1 MVLPV
6 GILHDDLGQVL
17 QPSSSPT
24 TIARVPCALLQD
36 EAVPRTFP
44 ATLSRE
50 RAHAEAVSRA
60 FLTTF
65 SRERAF
71 FSSLV
76 PSWSNRV
83 LLILEN

>member
-36 EAVPRTFP
+36 EAVSRTYQ
-44 ATLSRE
+44 ATPSRE
-50 RAHAEAVSRA
+50 RAHTEAVSRA
-60 FLTTF
+60 FLTM
-65 SRERAF
+65 SNRERVL

-76 PSWSNRV
+76 PSSA
-83 LLILEN
+83 